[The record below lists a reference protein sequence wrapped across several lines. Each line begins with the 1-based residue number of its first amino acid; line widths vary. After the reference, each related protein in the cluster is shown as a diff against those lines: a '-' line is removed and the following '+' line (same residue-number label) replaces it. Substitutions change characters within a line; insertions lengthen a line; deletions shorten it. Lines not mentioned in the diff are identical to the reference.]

1 MFDPPN
7 AEATAIAATLP
18 PPQTAYAPCLMENER
33 VAAEAA
39 LIAEL
44 ALTFD
49 LEALIAETYR
59 DPFHC

>member
-7 AEATAIAATLP
+7 AEATAVTAALP
-18 PPQTAYAPCLMENER
+18 PPPLAYVPWLIENAH

-49 LEALIAETYR
+49 LEALIAETCR